1 MLHHRGWKSGSR
13 MKKMPI
19 FNKGRNWGVM
29 WFLAGLIAGFVL
41 GFFTAGL
48 CNIAAKTEETCIER
62 RSDVEKKIEKVA

>member
-1 MLHHRGWKSGSR
+1 
-13 MKKMPI
+13 
-19 FNKGRNWGVM
+19 M

-48 CNIAAKTEETCIER
+48 CNIAAKTEETSIER